1 MNAPEKNVVR
11 LALCLLVIGIVVRFL
26 PWGLPSIEHFE
37 VGESFIVANEAPL
50 QPVRDSVRESTD
62 VNGMVMSKTDKDFEG
77 GSKKERKSVKKVNLP
92 VHINSAS
99 VDELCA
105 LNGVG
110 PKLAEKILATRNA
123 VGPFK
128 NPEDLQKVPG
138 IGKKKMEKL
147 LLGVIFD

>member
-11 LALCLLVIGIVVRFL
+11 LALCLLVIGIIVRVL
-26 PWGLPSIEHFE
+26 PWGLPSIESFE
-37 VGESFIVANEAPL
+37 VGESFIVANEAPMAAS
-50 QPVRDSVRESTD
+50 RDSVAVDSLQ
-62 VNGMVMSKTDKDFEG
+62 MSKSDNRFEG
-77 GSKKERKSVKKVNLP
+77 ELKKERKSAKKVNLP

-99 VDELCA
+99 VDVLCA

-110 PKLAEKILATRNA
+110 PKLAEKILTTRNA
-123 VGPFK
+123 LGPFK
-128 NPEDLQKVPG
+128 SPEDLQKVPG

>member
-1 MNAPEKNVVR
+1 
-11 LALCLLVIGIVVRFL
+11 LVIGIIVRVL
-26 PWGLPSIEHFE
+26 PWGLPSIETFE
-37 VGESFIVANEAPL
+37 VGEAFIVANESP
-50 QPVRDSVRESTD
+50 QVVVRDSVAEDDFR
-62 VNGMVMSKTDKDFEG
+62 MSKTDDKLENEP
-77 GSKKERKSVKKVNLP
+77 KKERKSVKKTNLP

-110 PKLAEKILATRNA
+110 PKLAEKILTTRNA
-123 VGPFK
+123 LGPFK
-128 NPEDLQKVPG
+128 SPEDLQKVPG

>member
-1 MNAPEKNVVR
+1 MNAPERNVVR
-11 LALCLLVIGIVVRFL
+11 LALCLLVLGVVVRYL
-26 PWGLPSIEHFE
+26 PWGLPSIESFE
-37 VGESFIVANEAPL
+37 VGEALVVENTAPL
-50 QPVRDSVRESTD
+50 PGERDSL
-62 VNGMVMSKTDKDFEG
+62 VNNANIVSKID
-77 GSKKERKSVKKVNLP
+77 SNNAARPKKERKNVKKVNLP

-99 VDELCA
+99 VEELCA

-123 VGPFK
+123 LGPFK
-128 NPEDLQKVPG
+128 TPEDLQKVPG

>member
-11 LALCLLVIGIVVRFL
+11 LAFCLLVIGIIVRVL

-37 VGESFIVANEAPL
+37 VGEAFIVANESP
-50 QPVRDSVRESTD
+50 QVVVRDSVAEDDFR
-62 VNGMVMSKTDKDFEG
+62 MSKTDDKLEDEP
-77 GSKKERKSVKKVNLP
+77 KKERKSVKKTNLP

-110 PKLAEKILATRNA
+110 PKLAEKILTTRNA
-123 VGPFK
+123 LGPFK
-128 NPEDLQKVPG
+128 SPEDLQKVPG

>member
-1 MNAPEKNVVR
+1 MNAPERNVVR
-11 LALCLLVIGIVVRFL
+11 LALCLLVLGVVVRFL
-26 PWGLPSIEHFE
+26 PWGLPSIESFE
-37 VGESFIVANEAPL
+37 VGEALVVENTAPL
-50 QPVRDSVRESTD
+50 PVEGLLLAPSDNLV
-62 VNGMVMSKTDKDFEG
+62 SKSDAKSDNRT
-77 GSKKERKSVKKVNLP
+77 KKERKSAKKVNLP

-99 VDELCA
+99 LEELCA

-123 VGPFK
+123 LGPFK
-128 NPEDLQKVPG
+128 TGEDLQKVPG

>member
-1 MNAPEKNVVR
+1 MNAPEKKVVR
-11 LALCLLVIGIVVRFL
+11 LALCLLVIGIIVRVL
-26 PWGLPSIEHFE
+26 PWGLPSIETFE
-37 VGESFIVANEAPL
+37 VGEAFIVANESP
-50 QPVRDSVRESTD
+50 QVVVRDSVAEDDFR
-62 VNGMVMSKTDKDFEG
+62 MSKTDDKLEDEP
-77 GSKKERKSVKKVNLP
+77 KKERKSVKKTNLP

-110 PKLAEKILATRNA
+110 PKLAEKILTTRNA
-123 VGPFK
+123 LGPFK
-128 NPEDLQKVPG
+128 SPEDLQKVPG

>member
-1 MNAPEKNVVR
+1 MNAPEKKVVR
-11 LALCLLVIGIVVRFL
+11 LALCLLVIGIIVRVL
-26 PWGLPSIEHFE
+26 PWGLPSIETFE
-37 VGESFIVANEAPL
+37 VGESFIVANESP
-50 QPVRDSVRESTD
+50 QVVVRDSVAEDDFR
-62 VNGMVMSKTDKDFEG
+62 MSKTDDKLENEP
-77 GSKKERKSVKKVNLP
+77 KKERKSVKKTNLP

-110 PKLAEKILATRNA
+110 PKLAEKILTTRNA
-123 VGPFK
+123 LGPFK
-128 NPEDLQKVPG
+128 SPEDLQKVPG